1 MRPQNL
7 ARKNKR
13 RPMSNK
19 ESTKSLENDL
29 TIQALLAILRRR
41 RVLITRTIAICFTL
55 AALFCIFT
63 SRRYSATGE
72 IQVQKSSADGLGLES
87 MMSSAGGDATDALD
101 ANITLQ
107 TQANILQSDT
117 LALKVIEDLDLEHTK
132 DFKTRF
138 NPIGWAL
145 GLLTP
150 AGPKDRANA
159 PLEQAPLRRTHMLEA
174 FASNLTVKPVAGTRL
189 IDVTYLSTDP
199 KLAAAVVNHLTR
211 GLVDYTFQ
219 TRYDATTEAAGW
231 LSAQLDDLK
240 KQAEALQARVVTLQK
255 DSGVYS
261 LGSDSTGKELAYSA
275 TLDRLQ
281 QSTVSLTAATSNRI
295 LKGGLYEITRKGDP
309 ELISGL
315 AGSSMAGSSPGI
327 NNSLS
332 LIQSL
337 RQQQATLEAQI
348 ATDNSRMGSANPKLG
363 DERASLASING
374 QIQAEVSRIGR
385 RAENDYRSAV
395 SDEANLQK
403 VYEQQRAAANKLN
416 DKAIEFM
423 IAKQEA
429 EDSRTLYETLNTHL
443 KEAGVLEGLHSS
455 NITVVDPGRVPAK
468 PVKPNVP
475 LYLSLSLLGGAFLG
489 SIGALFRDA
498 TDDRIQSMEMVEAA
512 LATPILAIL
521 PLVNGGAA
529 RKVASYL
536 PSRSGTKQLPAGA
549 DELAAARRLPAI
561 DGPHTAFVES
571 LRSLRTSILLSR
583 SGAPPKVI
591 LITSATEDEGKSTVS
606 MNLAAVFAQ
615 SNSKVL
621 LVEADMRHPG
631 LTRRFGYERVGGT
644 GLSSMLSGVD
654 YQNIPTIEAF
664 SELPRLRVLPAGP
677 MPPYPAELLGSDRMH
692 ELVQGWRGMYDVIII
707 DSPPL
712 LAVADSQ
719 ILARESDL
727 TILVARHG
735 LSTRKSLERAY
746 RKLVADEE
754 KVSVVL
760 NGVSRDSVSY
770 GEYYGYTGGSKYYT
784 EN

>member
-1 MRPQNL
+1 
-7 ARKNKR
+7 
-13 RPMSNK
+13 MSNK
-19 ESTKSLENDL
+19 ELAKSLDNDL
-29 TIQALLAILRRR
+29 TIQALVAILRRR
-41 RVLITRTIAICFTL
+41 WVLITRTIAICFTL

-63 SRRYSATGE
+63 SRRYAATAE

-132 DFKTRF
+132 DFKPTF

-150 AGPKDRANA
+150 AGPKDPANV
-159 PLEQAPLRRTHMLEA
+159 PLEQAPLRRLHMLKA
-174 FASNLTVKPVAGTRL
+174 FAKNLTVKPVAGTRL

-199 KLAAAVVNHLTR
+199 KLAAAVVNHLTQ

-219 TRYDATTEAAGW
+219 TRYDATTQAASW

-240 KQAEALQARVVTLQK
+240 KEAETLQARVVTLQK

-327 NNSLS
+327 NTSFS

-443 KEAGVLEGLHSS
+443 KEAGVMEGLHSS

-475 LYLSLSLLGGAFLG
+475 LYLSLSLVCGAFLG
-489 SIGALFRDA
+489 GIGALFRDA

-529 RKVASYL
+529 RNVASYL

-561 DGPHTAFVES
+561 DGPHSAFVEA

-606 MNLAAVFAQ
+606 MNLAAVFSQ
-615 SNSKVL
+615 SNSRVL

-631 LTRRFGYERVGGT
+631 LTRRFGYERIGGT

-712 LAVADSQ
+712 LAVADAQ

-735 LSTRKSLERAY
+735 LSTKRSLERAY

>member
-1 MRPQNL
+1 
-7 ARKNKR
+7 
-13 RPMSNK
+13 MSNM
-19 ESTKSLENDL
+19 ESNKSLDNDL
-29 TIQALLAILRRR
+29 TIQALVAIFRRR
-41 RVLITRTIAICFTL
+41 RVLITITTTVCFTL
-55 AALFCIFT
+55 AALFCICT
-63 SRRYSATGE
+63 SRRYSATAE

-107 TQANILQSDT
+107 TQATILQSDT

-132 DFKTRF
+132 DFKPSF

-145 GLLTP
+145 ELVTP
-150 AGPKDRANA
+150 AGPKDPASV
-159 PLEQAPLRRTHMLEA
+159 PLEQAPLRRAHMLKA
-174 FASNLTVKPVAGTRL
+174 FDKNLTVKPVAGTRL

-219 TRYDATTEAAGW
+219 TRYDATNEAAGW
-231 LSAQLDDLK
+231 LSGQLNDLK
-240 KQAEALQARVVTLQK
+240 KEAETLQARVVTLQK

-337 RQQQATLEAQI
+337 RQQRATLEAQI
-348 ATDNSRMGSANPKLG
+348 ATDNSRLGSANPKLG
-363 DERASLASING
+363 DERASLAAIDD

-385 RAENDYRSAV
+385 RAENDYRSAQV
-395 SDEANLQK
+395 VEASLQG
-403 VYEQQRAAANKLN
+403 VYDQRRAAANKLN

-429 EDSRTLYETLNTHL
+429 ENSRTLYETLNTHL
-443 KEAGVLEGLHSS
+443 KEAGVMEGLHSS
-455 NITVVDPGRVPAK
+455 NITVVDPGRIPAK

-475 LYLSLSLLGGAFLG
+475 LYLALSLVGGAFLG
-489 SIGALFRDA
+489 GIGALFREA

-512 LATPILAIL
+512 LATPILAVL
-521 PLVNGGAA
+521 PLLNGGTA
-529 RKVASYL
+529 RSIASYL
-536 PSRSGTKQLPAGA
+536 PSRSGAKQLPAAA
-549 DELAAARRLPAI
+549 DELEAVRRLPVI

-591 LITSATEDEGKSTVS
+591 LVTSAAEDEGKSTVS
-606 MNLAAVFAQ
+606 VNLAAVFAQ
-615 SNSKVL
+615 SSSSVL

-631 LTRRFGYERVGGT
+631 LTRRFGYERSGAN

-654 YQNIPTIEAF
+654 YQNIPTIESF

-677 MPPYPAELLGSDRMH
+677 LPPYPAELLGSDRMH
-692 ELVQGWRGMYDVIII
+692 ELVQSWRGMYDVVII

-712 LAVADSQ
+712 LAVTDAQ
-719 ILARESDL
+719 ILARESDM
-727 TILVARHG
+727 TVLVARHG
-735 LSTRKSLERAY
+735 VTTRKSLERAY
-746 RKLVADEE
+746 RKLVNDKD

-760 NGVSRDSVSY
+760 NGVSRGSVSY
-770 GEYYGYTGGSKYYT
+770 GEYYGYQGGSKYYT
-784 EN
+784 EG

>member
-1 MRPQNL
+1 
-7 ARKNKR
+7 
-13 RPMSNK
+13 MSNK

-63 SRRYSATGE
+63 SRRYAATAE

-150 AGPKDRANA
+150 AGPKDPANV
-159 PLEQAPLRRTHMLEA
+159 PLEQAPMRRLHMLKA
-174 FASNLTVKPVAGTRL
+174 FAKNLTVKPVAGTRL

-199 KLAAAVVNHLTR
+199 KLAAAVVNHLTQ

-219 TRYDATTEAAGW
+219 TRYDATTQAASW

-240 KQAEALQARVVTLQK
+240 KEAEALQARVVTLQK

-363 DERASLASING
+363 DERASLAAIDG
-374 QIQAEVSRIGR
+374 QIQAEVSRVGQ
-385 RAENDYRSAV
+385 RAENDYRSAQSV
-395 SDEANLQK
+395 EANLQK
-403 VYEQQRAAANKLN
+403 VYELQRAAANKLN

-475 LYLSLSLLGGAFLG
+475 LYLSLSLVCGAFLG

-529 RKVASYL
+529 RNVASYL

-692 ELVQGWRGMYDVIII
+692 ELVAGWRGMYDVIII

>member
-1 MRPQNL
+1 
-7 ARKNKR
+7 
-13 RPMSNK
+13 MSNK
-19 ESTKSLENDL
+19 ELAKSLDNDL

-41 RVLITRTIAICFTL
+41 HVLITRTIAICFIL
-55 AALFCIFT
+55 AALFCILT
-63 SRRYSATGE
+63 SRRYAATAE

-132 DFKTRF
+132 DFKIRF

-150 AGPKDRANA
+150 AGPKDPANV
-159 PLEQAPLRRTHMLEA
+159 PLEQAPLRRLHMLKV
-174 FASNLTVKPVAGTRL
+174 FAKNLTVKPVAGTRL

-199 KLAAAVVNHLTR
+199 KLAAAVVNHLTQ

-219 TRYDATTEAAGW
+219 TRYDATTQAASW

-240 KQAEALQARVVTLQK
+240 KEAETLQARVVTLQK

-337 RQQQATLEAQI
+337 RQQQATLAAQI
-348 ATDNSRMGSANPKLG
+348 ATDNSRMGNANPKLG
-363 DERASLASING
+363 DERASLASIDG

-529 RKVASYL
+529 RNVASYL

-615 SNSKVL
+615 SNSRVL

-692 ELVQGWRGMYDVIII
+692 ELVEGWRGMYDVVII

-770 GEYYGYTGGSKYYT
+770 GEYYGYSGGSKYYT

>member
-1 MRPQNL
+1 
-7 ARKNKR
+7 
-13 RPMSNK
+13 MSNK

-63 SRRYSATGE
+63 SRRYAATAE

-117 LALKVIEDLDLEHTK
+117 LALKVIEDLNLEHTK
-132 DFKTRF
+132 DFKPRF

-150 AGPKDRANA
+150 AGPKDPANV
-159 PLEQAPLRRTHMLEA
+159 PLEQAPLRRLHMLKA
-174 FASNLTVKPVAGTRL
+174 FAKNLTVKPVAGTRL

-199 KLAAAVVNHLTR
+199 KLAAAVVNHLTQ

-219 TRYDATTEAAGW
+219 TRYDATTQAASW

-240 KQAEALQARVVTLQK
+240 KEAENLQARVVTLQK

-348 ATDNSRMGSANPKLG
+348 ASDNSRMGSANPRLG
-363 DERASLASING
+363 DERASLVSING

-385 RAENDYRSAV
+385 RAENDYRSAQSV
-395 SDEANLQK
+395 EANLQK

-475 LYLSLSLLGGAFLG
+475 LYLSLSLVCGAFLG

-529 RKVASYL
+529 RNVASYL
-536 PSRSGTKQLPAGA
+536 PSRSGTKQLSAGA

-692 ELVQGWRGMYDVIII
+692 ELVEGWRGMYDVVIV

>member
-1 MRPQNL
+1 
-7 ARKNKR
+7 
-13 RPMSNK
+13 MSNK
-19 ESTKSLENDL
+19 ELAKSLDNDL

-41 RVLITRTIAICFTL
+41 RAFITRTIAVCFTL

-63 SRRYSATGE
+63 SRRYSATAE

-87 MMSSAGGDATDALD
+87 MMSSAGGDASDALD

-132 DFKTRF
+132 DFKPSF
-138 NPIGWAL
+138 NPIGWVL
-145 GLLTP
+145 GLVTP
-150 AGPKDRANA
+150 AGPKDPANV
-159 PLEQAPLRRTHMLEA
+159 PLEQAPLRRAHMLKA
-174 FASNLTVKPVAGTRL
+174 FDKNLTVKPVAGTRL

-219 TRYDATTEAAGW
+219 TRYDATNEAAGW

-240 KQAEALQARVVTLQK
+240 KQAETFQARVVTLQK

-281 QSTVSLTAATSNRI
+281 QSTASLTAATSNRI
-295 LKGGLYEITRKGDP
+295 IKGGLYEITRKGDP

-315 AGSSMAGSSPGI
+315 AGTSMAGSSPGI

-348 ATDNSRMGSANPKLG
+348 ATDTSRMGSANPKLG
-363 DERASLASING
+363 DERASLTAIDA
-374 QIQAEVSRIGR
+374 QVQAEVSRIGR
-385 RAENDYRSAV
+385 RAENDYRSAQSV
-395 SDEANLQK
+395 EASLQG
-403 VYEQQRAAANKLN
+403 VYDQQRAAANKLN

-429 EDSRTLYETLNTHL
+429 ESSRTLYETLNTHL

-475 LYLSLSLLGGAFLG
+475 LYLALSLVGGAFLG
-489 SIGALFRDA
+489 GVGALFRDA
-498 TDDRIQSMEMVEAA
+498 TDDRIQSMEMVEVT
-512 LATPILAIL
+512 LATPILAVL
-521 PLVNGGAA
+521 PLVNAGGA
-529 RKVASYL
+529 RNVASYL
-536 PSRSGTKQLPAGA
+536 SSRSGTKQLSAGA

-561 DGPHTAFVES
+561 DGPHTAFVEA

-606 MNLAAVFAQ
+606 MNLSAVFAQ
-615 SNSKVL
+615 SNSRVL

-631 LTRRFGYERVGGT
+631 LTRRFGYERIGGT

-654 YQNIPTIEAF
+654 YQNVPTIEAF
-664 SELPRLRVLPAGP
+664 SELPTLRVLPAGP

-692 ELVQGWRGMYDVIII
+692 ELVQGWRGMYDFVII

-760 NGVSRDSVSY
+760 NGVNRDSVSY

>member
-1 MRPQNL
+1 MS
-7 ARKNKR
+7 KR
-13 RPMSNK
+13 
-19 ESTKSLENDL
+19 ESANSLDNDL

-41 RVLITRTIAICFTL
+41 RALITGTTAVCFTL

-63 SRRYSATGE
+63 SRRYSATAE
-72 IQVQKSSADGLGLES
+72 IQVQKSSSDGLGLES

-117 LALKVIEDLDLEHTK
+117 LALKVIQELDLEHTK
-132 DFKTRF
+132 DFKPRF

-145 GLLTP
+145 GLVTP
-150 AGPKDRANA
+150 AGPKDPTNVT
-159 PLEQAPLRRTHMLEA
+159 LEQAPRRRLHMLEV
-174 FASNLTVKPVAGTRL
+174 FTKNLTVKPVAGTRL

-219 TRYDATTEAAGW
+219 TRYDATNEAAGW

-240 KQAEALQARVVTLQK
+240 KEAETLQARVVTLQK

-281 QSTVSLTAATSNRI
+281 QSTASLTAATSSRI
-295 LKGGLYEITRKGDP
+295 IKGGLYEVIRKGDP

-332 LIQSL
+332 LIQAL
-337 RQQQATLEAQI
+337 RQQQATLGAQI

-363 DERASLASING
+363 DERASLVAINE
-374 QIQAEVSRIGR
+374 QIKAEVARIGQ
-385 RAENDYRSAV
+385 RAENDYRSAQLV
-395 SDEANLQK
+395 EASLQG
-403 VYEQQRAAANKLN
+403 VYDQQRAAANKLN

-429 EDSRTLYETLNTHL
+429 ESSRTLYETLNTHL

-475 LYLSLSLLGGAFLG
+475 LYLALSLVGGAFLG
-489 SIGALFRDA
+489 GVGALFRDA

-529 RKVASYL
+529 RNVASYL
-536 PSRSGTKQLPAGA
+536 PSRSGMKHLSAGA

-561 DGPHTAFVES
+561 DGPQTAFVES

-615 SNSKVL
+615 SNSRVL

-654 YQNIPTIEAF
+654 YQNVPTIEAF
-664 SELPRLRVLPAGP
+664 VELPRLRVLPAGP

-692 ELVQGWRGMYDVIII
+692 ELVQGWRGMYDVVII

>member
-1 MRPQNL
+1 
-7 ARKNKR
+7 
-13 RPMSNK
+13 MSNK

-41 RVLITRTIAICFTL
+41 RVLITRTIAICFIL

-63 SRRYSATGE
+63 SRRYAATAE

-132 DFKTRF
+132 DFKVRF

-150 AGPKDRANA
+150 AGPKDPANV
-159 PLEQAPLRRTHMLEA
+159 PLEQAPLRRLHMLKA
-174 FASNLTVKPVAGTRL
+174 FAKNLTVKPVAGTRL

-199 KLAAAVVNHLTR
+199 KLAAAVVNHLTQ

-219 TRYDATTEAAGW
+219 TRYDATTQAASW

-240 KQAEALQARVVTLQK
+240 KEAETLQARVVTLQK

-327 NNSLS
+327 NNSLA

-475 LYLSLSLLGGAFLG
+475 LYLSLSLVCGAFLG

-529 RKVASYL
+529 RNVASYL
-536 PSRSGTKQLPAGA
+536 PSRSGPKQLPAGA

-692 ELVQGWRGMYDVIII
+692 ELVDGWRGMYDVVII

>member
-1 MRPQNL
+1 
-7 ARKNKR
+7 
-13 RPMSNK
+13 MSNK
-19 ESTKSLENDL
+19 QPSKSLDNDL
-29 TIQALLAILRRR
+29 TIQALLAILNRR
-41 RVLITRTIAICFTL
+41 RVLIAGAIAICFTL
-55 AALFCIFT
+55 TALFCIFA
-63 SRRYSATGE
+63 SRRYSATAE

-107 TQANILQSDT
+107 TQAAILQSDT
-117 LALKVIEDLDLEHTK
+117 LALKVIKELNLEHTN
-132 DFKTRF
+132 DFKPSL

-145 GLLTP
+145 GLGRPVGLKDP
-150 AGPKDRANA
+150 ADV
-159 PLEQAPLRRTHMLEA
+159 PLDQAPLRRLHMLKV
-174 FASNLTVKPVAGTRL
+174 FAKNLTVKPVAGTRL
-189 IDVTYLSTDP
+189 IDVSYLSTDP

-219 TRYDATTEAAGW
+219 TRYDATNEAAGW

-240 KQAEALQARVVTLQK
+240 KEAETLQARVVILQK

-295 LKGGLYEITRKGDP
+295 IKGGLYEITKKGDP

-315 AGSSMAGSSPGI
+315 AGTSMAGTSPAT

-348 ATDNSRMGSANPKLG
+348 ATDNSRMGSANPKLS
-363 DERASLASING
+363 DERASLAALND
-374 QIQAEVSRIGR
+374 QVRAEVSRVGR
-385 RAENDYRSAV
+385 RAENDYRSAQLV
-395 SDEANLQK
+395 EASLRS
-403 VYEQQRAAANKLN
+403 VYDQQRAAANKLN

-429 EDSRTLYETLNTHL
+429 ENSRILYETLNTHL

-455 NITVVDPGRVPAK
+455 NITVVDPGRIPAK

-475 LYLSLSLLGGAFLG
+475 LYLSLSLVGGAFLG
-489 SIGALFRDA
+489 SISALFRDA
-498 TDDRIQSMEMVEAA
+498 TDDRIQSIEMIEAA

-529 RKVASYL
+529 RNVASYL
-536 PSRSGTKQLPAGA
+536 PSRSGPKQLPRAA
-549 DELAAARRLPAI
+549 DELGAARRLPVI

-591 LITSATEDEGKSTVS
+591 LITSATENEGKSTVS

-615 SNSKVL
+615 SNSTVL
-621 LVEADMRHPG
+621 LVEADMRRPG
-631 LTRRFGYERVGGT
+631 LTRRFGYEHTGAN
-644 GLSSMLSGVD
+644 GLSSMLSGIN

-677 MPPYPAELLGSDRMH
+677 IPPYPAELLGSDRMH
-692 ELVQGWRGMYDVIII
+692 ELVQSWRGMYDVVII

-712 LAVADSQ
+712 LAVTDAQ

-727 TILVARHG
+727 TVLIARHAVC
-735 LSTRKSLERAY
+735 TRRSLERAY
-746 RKLVADEE
+746 RKLVNDEE

-784 EN
+784 EG

>member
-1 MRPQNL
+1 MS
-7 ARKNKR
+7 KR
-13 RPMSNK
+13 
-19 ESTKSLENDL
+19 ESANSLENDL

-41 RVLITRTIAICFTL
+41 RALITGTTAVCFTL

-63 SRRYSATGE
+63 SRRYSATAE

-87 MMSSAGGDATDALD
+87 MMSSAGGDASDALD

-107 TQANILQSDT
+107 TQASILQSDT

-132 DFKTRF
+132 DFKPRF

-145 GLLTP
+145 GLVTP
-150 AGPKDRANA
+150 AGPKDPANV
-159 PLEQAPLRRTHMLEA
+159 PLEQAPLRRLHMLTV
-174 FASNLTVKPVAGTRL
+174 FAKNLTVKPVAGTRL

-240 KQAEALQARVVTLQK
+240 KQAETLQARVVTLQK

-281 QSTVSLTAATSNRI
+281 QSTASLTAATSNRI
-295 LKGGLYEITRKGDP
+295 IKGGLYEVIRKGDP

-315 AGSSMAGSSPGI
+315 AGTSMAGTSPGI

-363 DERASLASING
+363 DERASLVAINE
-374 QIQAEVSRIGR
+374 QIKAEVVRIGQ
-385 RAENDYRSAV
+385 RAENDYRSAQLV
-395 SDEANLQK
+395 EANLQT

-455 NITVVDPGRVPAK
+455 NITVVDPGRIPAK

-475 LYLSLSLLGGAFLG
+475 LYLSLSLVGGAFLG

-529 RKVASYL
+529 RNVASYL
-536 PSRSGTKQLPAGA
+536 PSPSGTKQLSAGA

-561 DGPHTAFVES
+561 DGPQTAFVES

-615 SNSKVL
+615 SNSRVL

-654 YQNIPTIEAF
+654 YQHVPTIEAF

-692 ELVQGWRGMYDVIII
+692 ELVKGWRGMYDVVII

>member
-1 MRPQNL
+1 
-7 ARKNKR
+7 
-13 RPMSNK
+13 MSSK
-19 ESTKSLENDL
+19 ESAKSLENDL

-41 RVLITRTIAICFTL
+41 RVLIMRTIAICFTL
-55 AALFCIFT
+55 AALFCLLT
-63 SRRYSATGE
+63 SRRYSATAE
-72 IQVQKSSADGLGLES
+72 MQVQKSSADGLGLDS

-107 TQANILQSDT
+107 TQASILQSDT

-132 DFKTRF
+132 DFKPRF

-145 GLLTP
+145 GLVTP
-150 AGPKDRANA
+150 TGPKDLANV
-159 PLEQAPLRRTHMLEA
+159 PLEQAPLRRTHMLRA
-174 FASNLTVKPVAGTRL
+174 FDKNLTVKPVAGTRL

-199 KLAAAVVNHLTR
+199 KLAAAVVNHLTQ

-219 TRYDATTEAAGW
+219 TRYDATTQAAGW
-231 LSAQLDDLK
+231 LSAQLNDLK
-240 KQAEALQARVVTLQK
+240 KEAETLQARVVTLQK

-281 QSTVSLTAATSNRI
+281 QSTASLTAATSNRI
-295 LKGGLYEITRKGDP
+295 LKGGVYEITRKGDP

-315 AGSSMAGSSPGI
+315 AGSSMLGSSPGVS
-327 NNSLS
+327 NSLS
-332 LIQSL
+332 LIQNL
-337 RQQQATLEAQI
+337 RQQQATLDAQV
-348 ATDNSRMGSANPKLG
+348 ATDTSRLGSANPKLA
-363 DERASLASING
+363 DERASLTAIDE
-374 QIQAEVSRIGR
+374 QIKAEVARIGK
-385 RAENDYRSAV
+385 RAENDYRSAQSV
-395 SDEANLQK
+395 EASLQG
-403 VYEQQRAAANKLN
+403 VYNQQRAAASQLN

-429 EDSRTLYETLNTHL
+429 ESSRTLYETLTAHL
-443 KEAGVLEGLHSS
+443 KEAGVMEGLHSS

-475 LYLSLSLLGGAFLG
+475 LYLALSLVGGAFLG
-489 SIGALFRDA
+489 SVGALFRDA

-529 RKVASYL
+529 RSVASYL
-536 PSRSGTKQLPAGA
+536 PSRSGPKQLPAAA
-549 DELAAARRLPAI
+549 DELEAARRLPVI

-591 LITSATEDEGKSTVS
+591 LVTSAAEDEGKSTVS
-606 MNLAAVFAQ
+606 VNLAAVFAQ
-615 SNSKVL
+615 SSSRVL

-631 LTRRFGYERVGGT
+631 LTRRFGYERTGAN
-644 GLSSMLSGVD
+644 GLSSMLSGVE
-654 YQNIPTIEAF
+654 YKNIPTIESF
-664 SELPRLRVLPAGP
+664 SELPSLRVLPAGP
-677 MPPYPAELLGSDRMH
+677 LPPYPAELLGSDRMH
-692 ELVQGWRGMYDVIII
+692 ELIQSWREMYDFVII

-712 LAVADSQ
+712 LAVTDAQ
-719 ILARESDL
+719 ILARESDM
-727 TILVARHG
+727 TVLVARHG
-735 LSTRKSLERAY
+735 VTTRKSLDRAY
-746 RKLVADEE
+746 RKLVNDED

-760 NGVSRDSVSY
+760 NGISRDSVSY
-770 GEYYGYTGGSKYYT
+770 GEYYGYRGGSKYYT
-784 EN
+784 EG

>member
-1 MRPQNL
+1 
-7 ARKNKR
+7 
-13 RPMSNK
+13 
-19 ESTKSLENDL
+19 
-29 TIQALLAILRRR
+29 
-41 RVLITRTIAICFTL
+41 
-55 AALFCIFT
+55 
-63 SRRYSATGE
+63 
-72 IQVQKSSADGLGLES
+72 
-87 MMSSAGGDATDALD
+87 
-101 ANITLQ
+101 
-107 TQANILQSDT
+107 
-117 LALKVIEDLDLEHTK
+117 
-132 DFKTRF
+132 
-138 NPIGWAL
+138 
-145 GLLTP
+145 
-150 AGPKDRANA
+150 
-159 PLEQAPLRRTHMLEA
+159 
-174 FASNLTVKPVAGTRL
+174 
-189 IDVTYLSTDP
+189 
-199 KLAAAVVNHLTR
+199 
-211 GLVDYTFQ
+211 
-219 TRYDATTEAAGW
+219 
-231 LSAQLDDLK
+231 
-240 KQAEALQARVVTLQK
+240 
-255 DSGVYS
+255 
-261 LGSDSTGKELAYSA
+261 
-275 TLDRLQ
+275 
-281 QSTVSLTAATSNRI
+281 
-295 LKGGLYEITRKGDP
+295 
-309 ELISGL
+309 
-315 AGSSMAGSSPGI
+315 
-327 NNSLS
+327 
-332 LIQSL
+332 
-337 RQQQATLEAQI
+337 
-348 ATDNSRMGSANPKLG
+348 
-363 DERASLASING
+363 
-374 QIQAEVSRIGR
+374 
-385 RAENDYRSAV
+385 
-395 SDEANLQK
+395 
-403 VYEQQRAAANKLN
+403 
-416 DKAIEFM
+416 
-423 IAKQEA
+423 
-429 EDSRTLYETLNTHL
+429 
-443 KEAGVLEGLHSS
+443 
-455 NITVVDPGRVPAK
+455 VVDPGRVPAK

-475 LYLSLSLLGGAFLG
+475 LYLSLSLVCGAFLG

-529 RKVASYL
+529 RSVASYL

-615 SNSKVL
+615 SNSRVL

-631 LTRRFGYERVGGT
+631 LTRRFGYERIGGT

-664 SELPRLRVLPAGP
+664 AELPSLRVLPAGP

-692 ELVQGWRGMYDVIII
+692 ELVEGWRGMYDVIII

-770 GEYYGYTGGSKYYT
+770 GEYYGYSGGSKYYT

>member
-1 MRPQNL
+1 
-7 ARKNKR
+7 
-13 RPMSNK
+13 MSNK
-19 ESTKSLENDL
+19 ESAKSLENDL
-29 TIQALLAILRRR
+29 TIQALVAILRRR
-41 RVLITRTIAICFTL
+41 WVLISRTIAICFTL

-63 SRRYSATGE
+63 SRRYAATAE

-117 LALKVIEDLDLEHTK
+117 LALKVIEDLNLEHTK
-132 DFKTRF
+132 DFKPRF

-150 AGPKDRANA
+150 AGPKDPANV
-159 PLEQAPLRRTHMLEA
+159 PLEQAPQRRLHMLKA
-174 FASNLTVKPVAGTRL
+174 FSKNLTVKPVAGTRL

-199 KLAAAVVNHLTR
+199 KLAAAVVNHLTQ

-219 TRYDATTEAAGW
+219 TRYDATTQAASW

-240 KQAEALQARVVTLQK
+240 KEAEALQARVVTLQK

-295 LKGGLYEITRKGDP
+295 LKGGLYEITREGDP

-315 AGSSMAGSSPGI
+315 AGSSMAGSSPGV

-374 QIQAEVSRIGR
+374 QIQAEVSRVGR

-395 SDEANLQK
+395 SVEANLQK

-529 RKVASYL
+529 RNLASYL
-536 PSRSGTKQLPAGA
+536 PSPSGTKQLSAGA

-561 DGPHTAFVES
+561 DGPQTAFVES

-615 SNSKVL
+615 SNSRVL

-654 YQNIPTIEAF
+654 YQNVPTIEAF
-664 SELPRLRVLPAGP
+664 AELPRLRVLPAGP

-692 ELVQGWRGMYDVIII
+692 ELVQGWRGMYDVVII

>member
-1 MRPQNL
+1 
-7 ARKNKR
+7 
-13 RPMSNK
+13 MSNK

-63 SRRYSATGE
+63 SRRYAATAE

-138 NPIGWAL
+138 NPISWAL

-150 AGPKDRANA
+150 AGPKDPANV
-159 PLEQAPLRRTHMLEA
+159 PLEQAPMRRLHMLKA
-174 FASNLTVKPVAGTRL
+174 FAKNLTVKPVAGTRL

-199 KLAAAVVNHLTR
+199 KLAAAVVNHLTQ

-219 TRYDATTEAAGW
+219 TRYDATTQAASW

-240 KQAEALQARVVTLQK
+240 KEAETLQARVVTLQK

-363 DERASLASING
+363 DERASLAAIDG
-374 QIQAEVSRIGR
+374 QIQAEVSRVGQ
-385 RAENDYRSAV
+385 RAENDYRSAQSV
-395 SDEANLQK
+395 EANLQK
-403 VYEQQRAAANKLN
+403 VYELQRAAANKLN

-475 LYLSLSLLGGAFLG
+475 LYLSLSLVCGAFLG

-529 RKVASYL
+529 RNVASYL

-561 DGPHTAFVES
+561 DGPHSAFVEA

-692 ELVQGWRGMYDVIII
+692 ELVAGWRGMYDVIII

-735 LSTRKSLERAY
+735 LSTRRSLERAY

>member
-1 MRPQNL
+1 
-7 ARKNKR
+7 
-13 RPMSNK
+13 MSNK
-19 ESTKSLENDL
+19 ELAKSLDNDL
-29 TIQALLAILRRR
+29 TIQALVAILRRR
-41 RVLITRTIAICFTL
+41 WVLITRTIAICFTL

-72 IQVQKSSADGLGLES
+72 IQVQKSSSDGLGLES

-132 DFKTRF
+132 DFKSSF

-150 AGPKDRANA
+150 AGPKDPANV
-159 PLEQAPLRRTHMLEA
+159 PLEQAPLRRLHMLKV
-174 FASNLTVKPVAGTRL
+174 FAKNLTVKPVAGTRL

-199 KLAAAVVNHLTR
+199 KLAAAVVNHLTQ

-219 TRYDATTEAAGW
+219 TRYDATTQAASW

-240 KQAEALQARVVTLQK
+240 KEAETLQARVVTLQK

-337 RQQQATLEAQI
+337 RQQQATLAAQI
-348 ATDNSRMGSANPKLG
+348 ATDNSRMGNANPKLG
-363 DERASLASING
+363 DERASLASIDG

-529 RKVASYL
+529 RNVASYL

-621 LVEADMRHPG
+621 LVEADM
-631 LTRRFGYERVGGT
+631 
-644 GLSSMLSGVD
+644 
-654 YQNIPTIEAF
+654 
-664 SELPRLRVLPAGP
+664 
-677 MPPYPAELLGSDRMH
+677 
-692 ELVQGWRGMYDVIII
+692 
-707 DSPPL
+707 
-712 LAVADSQ
+712 Q
-719 ILARESDL
+719 I
-727 TILVARHG
+727 G
-735 LSTRKSLERAY
+735 RAH
-746 RKLVADEE
+746 V
-754 KVSVVL
+754 
-760 NGVSRDSVSY
+760 
-770 GEYYGYTGGSKYYT
+770 
-784 EN
+784 

>member
-1 MRPQNL
+1 
-7 ARKNKR
+7 
-13 RPMSNK
+13 MSNK
-19 ESTKSLENDL
+19 EIAKSLENDL
-29 TIQALLAILRRR
+29 TIQALLAILSRRR
-41 RVLITRTIAICFTL
+41 TFIVRTMAICFTL
-55 AALFCIFT
+55 AALYCVVT
-63 SRRYSATGE
+63 SRRYSATAE

-87 MMSSAGGDATDALD
+87 MMSSAGGDASDALD

-117 LALKVIEDLDLEHTK
+117 LALKVIKDLDLEHTR
-132 DFKTRF
+132 DFTPRF
-138 NPIGWAL
+138 NPIGWVL
-145 GLLTP
+145 GLISP
-150 AGPKDRANA
+150 AGPKDPASV
-159 PLEQAPLRRTHMLEA
+159 PLEQAPLRRTHMLKA
-174 FASNLTVKPVAGTRL
+174 FAKNLTVKPVAGTRL

-199 KLAAAVVNHLTR
+199 KLSAAVVNHLTQ

-219 TRYDATTEAAGW
+219 TRYDATNEAAGW
-231 LSAQLDDLK
+231 LSSQLDDLK
-240 KQAEALQARVVTLQK
+240 KQAETLQARVVTLQK

-261 LGSDSTGKELAYSA
+261 LGSDATGKELAYSA

-281 QSTVSLTAATSNRI
+281 QATASLTAATSNRI

-315 AGSSMAGSSPGI
+315 AGSSMAGNSPAI

-337 RQQQATLEAQI
+337 RQQEATLEAQL
-348 ATDNSRMGSANPKLG
+348 ATDTSRLGSANPKLG
-363 DERASLASING
+363 DERASLVAIDA
-374 QIQAEVSRIGR
+374 QIKAEVSRIGQ
-385 RAENDYRSAV
+385 RAENDYRSAQSV
-395 SDEANLQK
+395 EASLQH
-403 VYEQQRAAANKLN
+403 VYDQQREAANKLN

-429 EDSRTLYETLNTHL
+429 ESSRTLYENLNTHL

-489 SIGALFRDA
+489 SIGALFREA
-498 TDDRIQSMEMVEAA
+498 TDDRIQSMEMVETA
-512 LATPILAIL
+512 LATPILAVL

-529 RKVASYL
+529 RNVASYL
-536 PSRSGTKQLPAGA
+536 PYRPGPKQLPASA
-549 DELAAARRLPAI
+549 DEIEAARRLPVI

-591 LITSATEDEGKSTVS
+591 LVTSAAEDEGKSTVS
-606 MNLAAVFAQ
+606 VNLAGVFAQ
-615 SNSKVL
+615 SNSSVL
-621 LVEADMRHPG
+621 LIEADMRHPG
-631 LTRRFGYERVGGT
+631 LTRRFGYERTG
-644 GLSSMLSGVD
+644 GLSSMLSGVE

-677 MPPYPAELLGSDRMH
+677 VPPYPAELLGSDRMH
-692 ELVQGWRGMYDVIII
+692 ELVESWRGMYDFVII

-712 LAVADSQ
+712 LAVTDAQ
-719 ILARESDL
+719 ILARESDM
-727 TILVARHG
+727 TVLVARHG
-735 LSTRKSLERAY
+735 VSTRKSLERAY
-746 RKLVADEE
+746 RKLVNDKD

-760 NGVSRDSVSY
+760 NGISRDSMSY
-770 GEYYGYTGGSKYYT
+770 GEYYGYRGGSKYYS
-784 EN
+784 ED

>member
-1 MRPQNL
+1 
-7 ARKNKR
+7 
-13 RPMSNK
+13 MSNK

-41 RVLITRTIAICFTL
+41 RVLIARTIAICFTL
-55 AALFCIFT
+55 AALFCILT
-63 SRRYSATGE
+63 SRRYAATAE

-132 DFKTRF
+132 DFKLRF

-150 AGPKDRANA
+150 AGPKDPANV
-159 PLEQAPLRRTHMLEA
+159 PLEQAPLRRLHMLKA
-174 FASNLTVKPVAGTRL
+174 FAKNLTVKPVAGTRL

-199 KLAAAVVNHLTR
+199 KLAAAVVNHLTQ

-219 TRYDATTEAAGW
+219 TRYDATTQAASW

-240 KQAEALQARVVTLQK
+240 REAETLQARVVTLQK

-327 NNSLS
+327 NNSLA

-348 ATDNSRMGSANPKLG
+348 ASDNSRMGSANPKLG
-363 DERASLASING
+363 DERASLASIGG
-374 QIQAEVSRIGR
+374 QIQEEVSRVGR

-475 LYLSLSLLGGAFLG
+475 LYLSLSLVCGAFLG

-529 RKVASYL
+529 RNVASYL
-536 PSRSGTKQLPAGA
+536 PSRSGTKQLSAGV

-615 SNSKVL
+615 SNSRVL

-692 ELVQGWRGMYDVIII
+692 ELVQGWRGMYDVVIV

-746 RKLVADEE
+746 RKLIADEE

>member
-1 MRPQNL
+1 
-7 ARKNKR
+7 
-13 RPMSNK
+13 MSNK
-19 ESTKSLENDL
+19 ESTKSLQNDL

-41 RVLITRTIAICFTL
+41 WVLITRTIAICFTL

-132 DFKTRF
+132 DFKPRF

-150 AGPKDRANA
+150 AGPKDPANV
-159 PLEQAPLRRTHMLEA
+159 PLEQAPLRRLHMLKA
-174 FASNLTVKPVAGTRL
+174 FAGNLTVKPVAGTRL

-199 KLAAAVVNHLTR
+199 KLAAAVVNHLTQ

-219 TRYDATTEAAGW
+219 TRYDATTQAASW

-240 KQAEALQARVVTLQK
+240 KQAETLQARVVTLQK

-327 NNSLS
+327 NNSLA

-348 ATDNSRMGSANPKLG
+348 ASDNSRMGSANPKLG
-363 DERASLASING
+363 DERASLASIDG

-395 SDEANLQK
+395 SVEANLQK

-475 LYLSLSLLGGAFLG
+475 LYLSLSLVCGAFLG

-521 PLVNGGAA
+521 PLVNAGAA
-529 RKVASYL
+529 RNVASYL
-536 PSRSGTKQLPAGA
+536 PSRSGTKQLSAGA

-615 SNSKVL
+615 SNSRVL

-692 ELVQGWRGMYDVIII
+692 ELVEGWRGMYDVVIV

>member
-1 MRPQNL
+1 
-7 ARKNKR
+7 
-13 RPMSNK
+13 MSNK
-19 ESTKSLENDL
+19 ESTKSLDNDL

-41 RVLITRTIAICFTL
+41 GVLITRTIAICFTL

-63 SRRYSATGE
+63 SRRYAATAE

-132 DFKTRF
+132 DFKIRF

-150 AGPKDRANA
+150 AGPKDPANV
-159 PLEQAPLRRTHMLEA
+159 PLEQAPLRRLHMLKA
-174 FASNLTVKPVAGTRL
+174 FAKNLTVKPVAGTRL

-199 KLAAAVVNHLTR
+199 KLAAAVVNHLTQ

-219 TRYDATTEAAGW
+219 TRYDATTQAASW

-240 KQAEALQARVVTLQK
+240 KEAETLQARVVTLQK

-363 DERASLASING
+363 DERASLVSING

-475 LYLSLSLLGGAFLG
+475 LYLSLSLVCGAFLG

-529 RKVASYL
+529 RNVASYL

-692 ELVQGWRGMYDVIII
+692 ELVEGWRGMYDVIII

-784 EN
+784 ES

>member
-1 MRPQNL
+1 
-7 ARKNKR
+7 
-13 RPMSNK
+13 MSNK
-19 ESTKSLENDL
+19 ESTKSLDNDL

-41 RVLITRTIAICFTL
+41 WVLITRTIAICFTL

-63 SRRYSATGE
+63 SRRYAATAE

-117 LALKVIEDLDLEHTK
+117 LALKVIEDLNLEHTK
-132 DFKTRF
+132 DFKPRF

-150 AGPKDRANA
+150 AGPKDPANV
-159 PLEQAPLRRTHMLEA
+159 PLEQAPQRRLHMLKA
-174 FASNLTVKPVAGTRL
+174 FSKNLTVKPVAGTRL

-199 KLAAAVVNHLTR
+199 KLAAAVVNHLTQ

-219 TRYDATTEAAGW
+219 TRYDATTQAASW

-240 KQAEALQARVVTLQK
+240 KEAEALQARVVTLQK

-295 LKGGLYEITRKGDP
+295 LKGGLYEITREGDP

-315 AGSSMAGSSPGI
+315 AGSSMAGSSPGV

-374 QIQAEVSRIGR
+374 QIQAEVSRVGR

-395 SDEANLQK
+395 SVEANLQK

-529 RKVASYL
+529 RNLASYL
-536 PSRSGTKQLPAGA
+536 PSPSGTKQLSAGA

-561 DGPHTAFVES
+561 DGPQTAFVES

-615 SNSKVL
+615 SNSRVL

-654 YQNIPTIEAF
+654 YQNVPTIEAF
-664 SELPRLRVLPAGP
+664 AELPRLRVLPAGP

-692 ELVQGWRGMYDVIII
+692 ELVQGWRGMYDVVII

-735 LSTRKSLERAY
+735 LSTKKSLERAY

>member
-1 MRPQNL
+1 
-7 ARKNKR
+7 
-13 RPMSNK
+13 MSNK
-19 ESTKSLENDL
+19 ESAKSLENDL
-29 TIQALLAILRRR
+29 TIQALVAILRRR
-41 RVLITRTIAICFTL
+41 WVLISRTIAICFTL

-63 SRRYSATGE
+63 SRRYAATAE

-117 LALKVIEDLDLEHTK
+117 LALKVIEDLNLEHTK
-132 DFKTRF
+132 DFKPRF

-150 AGPKDRANA
+150 AGPKDPANV
-159 PLEQAPLRRTHMLEA
+159 PLEQAPQRRLHMLKA
-174 FASNLTVKPVAGTRL
+174 FSKNLTVKPVAGTRL

-199 KLAAAVVNHLTR
+199 KLAAAVVNHLTQ

-219 TRYDATTEAAGW
+219 TRYDATTQAASW

-240 KQAEALQARVVTLQK
+240 KEAEALQARVVTLQK

-315 AGSSMAGSSPGI
+315 AGSSMAGSSPGV

-374 QIQAEVSRIGR
+374 QIQAEVSRVGR

-395 SDEANLQK
+395 SVEANLQK

-529 RKVASYL
+529 RNLASYL
-536 PSRSGTKQLPAGA
+536 PSPSGTKQLSAGA

-561 DGPHTAFVES
+561 DGPQTAFVES

-615 SNSKVL
+615 SNSRVL

-654 YQNIPTIEAF
+654 YQNVPTIEAF
-664 SELPRLRVLPAGP
+664 AELPRLRVLPAGP

-692 ELVQGWRGMYDVIII
+692 ELVQGWRGMYDVVII